1 MKGSVAV
8 RQGFQ
13 FIEHA
18 GDILRHADLI
28 GSSPLQNV
36 PDVKGFGCGRWPE
49 RIQPPPQRP
58 HGAIGPAVPPPSMSR
73 VPSKPRVNLLIPIGA
88 RHLLTSAW
96 PRLKN
101 DPSPSLSASAWSGIE
116 SGGSHPGRRPS
127 AQAGAVKTDKTAPFC
142 RLAG

>member
-73 VPSKPRVNLLIPIGA
+73 VPSRPAALRIPTGADLL
-88 RHLLTSAW
+88 
-96 PRLKN
+96 KC
-101 DPSPSLSASAWSGIE
+101 
-116 SGGSHPGRRPS
+116 
-127 AQAGAVKTDKTAPFC
+127 TAAALPDRDLEC
-142 RLAG
+142 N